1 MVKPF
6 KTPIYQPMNQASKVN
21 AQYNNY
27 LQALDKECGTQLSV
41 RSYKDVIK
49 AKKER

>member
-21 AQYNNY
+21 VQYNNY
-27 LQALDKECGTQLSV
+27 LQALDKEYGTQLSV
-41 RSYKDVIK
+41 RSYKDMTNT
-49 AKKER
+49 KKER